1 MNHTIITREEAKAQG
16 MHPLTMPEPS
26 DSPFVANVIRDMER
40 VPGTIWAPVDA
51 GAGRVEIWRV
61 PVKPITSEDE

>member
-1 MNHTIITREEAKAQG
+1 MNHTIITKEEATALK
-16 MHPLTMPEPS
+16 MKPLTVADPA
-26 DSPFVANVIRDMER
+26 DSPFIANVCKDMER

-61 PVKPITSEDE
+61 PLVPVESGDD